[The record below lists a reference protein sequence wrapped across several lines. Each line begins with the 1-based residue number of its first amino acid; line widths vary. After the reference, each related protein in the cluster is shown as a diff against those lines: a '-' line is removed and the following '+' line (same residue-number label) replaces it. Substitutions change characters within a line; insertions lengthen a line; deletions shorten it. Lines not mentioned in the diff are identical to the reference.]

1 MPSALYPR
9 IPLRSIRATLV
20 TPFLARTFH
29 PRIPLRSIRATLVTP
44 FLACTFIP
52 VFRFAPY
59 GLRWLHHSSRAPFIP
74 VFRFAPYGLRW
85 LHHASRA
92 PSSPYSASLHT
103 GYAGYTIPRV
113 HLHPRIPLRSIRATL
128 VTPFLACTFIPVF
141 RFAPYGLRWL
151 HHSSR
156 APSSPYSASLHT
168 GYAGYTL
175 PRVHLHPRYA

>member
-44 FLACTFIP
+44 CLA
-52 VFRFAPY
+52 R
-59 GLRWLHHSSRAPFIP
+59 
-74 VFRFAPYGLRW
+74 
-85 LHHASRA
+85 
-92 PSSPYSASLHT
+92 
-103 GYAGYTIPRV
+103 
-113 HLHPRIPLRSIRATL
+113 
-128 VTPFLACTFIPVF
+128 TFIPVF

-168 GYAGYTL
+168 GYAGYTI
-175 PRVHLHPRYA
+175 PRVYLYPRIPLRSIRATLVTPFLACTFIPVFRFAPYGLRWLHPASRAPSSPLRLTDSNNIHAQSQELKRVFKLTLGLAMNGKKGLCLFDRIPNMHV

>member
-44 FLACTFIP
+44 CLARP
-52 VFRFAPY
+52 
-59 GLRWLHHSSRAPFIP
+59 
-74 VFRFAPYGLRW
+74 
-85 LHHASRA
+85 
-92 PSSPYSASLHT
+92 
-103 GYAGYTIPRV
+103 
-113 HLHPRIPLRSIRATL
+113 
-128 VTPFLACTFIPVF
+128 FIPVF

-168 GYAGYTL
+168 GYAGYTI
-175 PRVHLHPRYA
+175 PRVYLYPPIPLLSLLPTLVTPFLP